1 MKIDGAKATKKA
13 YGLFH
18 DMNLVRNVQKCSKMR
33 SLKLKRKR
41 GD

>member
-1 MKIDGAKATKKA
+1 MKIDGARPRKRLSD
-13 YGLFH
+13 YVY